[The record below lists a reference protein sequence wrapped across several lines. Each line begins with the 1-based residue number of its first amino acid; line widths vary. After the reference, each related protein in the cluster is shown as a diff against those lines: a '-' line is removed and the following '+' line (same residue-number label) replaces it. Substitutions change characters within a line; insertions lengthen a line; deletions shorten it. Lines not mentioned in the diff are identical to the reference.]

1 MPLPTCGSS
10 YRPGLQT
17 RDSKSTLL
25 EILES
30 GRNHTVATMV
40 LLLLRASWDTTQV
53 FWPITVSACRYFL
66 EKNDAI
72 RHRTATGVYIN
83 LKVLGIGDGLT
94 VRCSDMHRCST
105 RH

>member
-1 MPLPTCGSS
+1 MAL
-10 YRPGLQT
+10 
-17 RDSKSTLL
+17 
-25 EILES
+25 
-30 GRNHTVATMV
+30 H
-40 LLLLRASWDTTQV
+40 LLRASWDITQV

-72 RHRTATGVYIN
+72 RHGTATGVYIN

-94 VRCSDMHRCST
+94 VRCSDMPHCPT